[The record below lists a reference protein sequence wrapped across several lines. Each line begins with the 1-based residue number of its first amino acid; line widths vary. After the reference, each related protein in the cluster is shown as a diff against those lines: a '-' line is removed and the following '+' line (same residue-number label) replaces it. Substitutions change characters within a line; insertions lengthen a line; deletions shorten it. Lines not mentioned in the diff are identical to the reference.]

1 MPERLDQC
9 LKNAW
14 KTTMAI
20 TSSVILNE
28 GVQRILYNNEP
39 SEIII
44 QNPVAEKILRHVIIN
59 SLIYNLKILNYDVS
73 LITLKAL
80 TKF

>member
-14 KTTMAI
+14 KTTMTI
-20 TSSVILNE
+20 TSSAILNE

-44 QNPVAEKILRHVIIN
+44 QNPVAEKILRNVIIN